1 MKFSSTCALALLL
14 SLSACSKD
22 ETPVSS
28 SSNYPDMCI
37 YGGSFHGSDGTS
49 TANASIT
56 VTDGKITSRA
66 IAEQARMDYKSQ
78 PNCSAYANSK
88 TQIINLEGAHLYPG
102 FVDAHAHLLGI
113 GLREMTLNLEGTAS
127 IKTMQEELAKEVSK
141 TAKGQNIY
149 GRGWIETHWPE
160 NRFPTKEDLDL
171 VSPNNPVLLQRADG
185 HAMVANSLALKKAGI
200 TADTEAPFGGDIL
213 KGKDEQPTGMLI
225 DNAMGLVSGQMPTL
239 TLERK
244 ERAYIKASEIYA
256 AYGWTAIHSMS
267 VDPANVAI
275 MEKLSDEGKL
285 KIRVYNSIDMKGA
298 ESVYAGIEKS
308 GPRINSNG
316 RITTRAIKLYVDGA
330 LGSRGAALLAPYED
344 DANNSGLMMVEKET
358 IMPILEQALR
368 DGIQVNTHAIGDRA
382 NRLMLNWYEEAFKAV
397 PVSERKVIEPR
408 WRIEHS
414 QIIDVNDIKR
424 FKQLGV
430 IPSMQPSHAIGDL
443 HFAPDRLGVERL
455 AGGYAWRS
463 LIDSGVVIAGGSD
476 APVERGD
483 PRIEYYAA
491 ISRKDMSG
499 FSGDGWYPDE
509 KVTRAEA
516 LKMFTSWAAYSAF
529 EEDKA
534 GDLSTGMNADF
545 TIFDKDILTTPE
557 AEILTV
563 STIMTIVAGE
573 VVYKKE

>member
-1 MKFSSTCALALLL
+1 MKFSTLSAAALLFAL
-14 SLSACSKD
+14 YGCSANKD
-22 ETPVSS
+22 TTQLADKT
-28 SSNYPDMCI
+28 PDMCI
-37 YGGSFHGSDGTS
+37 FGGIFHANDGTS
-49 TANASIT
+49 NDKAFIT
-56 VTDGKITSRA
+56 VTDGIISSPPIST
-66 IAEQARMDYKSQ
+66 QADEPEESA
-78 PNCSAYANSK
+78 PDCSAYANSD
-88 TQIINLEGAHLYPG
+88 TRIIDLQGAHLYPG
-102 FVDAHAHLLGI
+102 FVDSHAHLLGI
-113 GLREMTLNLEGTAS
+113 GLREMTLNLEGTPS
-127 IKTMQEELAKEVSK
+127 IKTLQEELAKEVSK
-141 TAKGQNIY
+141 TAKGENIY

-160 NRFPTKEDLDL
+160 NRFPTKEDLDI
-171 VSPNNPVLLQRADG
+171 VAPENPVILQRADG

-200 TADTEAPFGGDIL
+200 TADTVPPFGGDIL

-225 DNAMGLVSGQMPTL
+225 DNAMGLVGGLMPTL
-239 TLERK
+239 TPERK
-244 ERAYIKASEIYA
+244 KKAYIKASEIYA

-267 VDPANVAI
+267 VDPQNVAI

-285 KIRVYNSIDMKGA
+285 KIRVYNSIDMSDA
-298 ESVYAGIEKS
+298 ESLYDGIAKS
-308 GPRINSNG
+308 GPRISSNG

-330 LGSRGAALLAPYED
+330 LGSRGAALLEPYED
-344 DANNSGLMMVEKET
+344 DPNNSGLMMVKKET

-382 NRLMLNWYEEAFKAV
+382 NRRMLDWYEEAFAAV
-397 PVSERKVIEPR
+397 PVSERKVAEPR

-424 FKQLGV
+424 FKELGV

-443 HFAPDRLGVERL
+443 HFAPDRLGIERL
-455 AGGYAWRS
+455 EGGYAWRS

-491 ISRKDMSG
+491 IARKDMSG
-499 FSGDGWYPDE
+499 FSGNGWYPDE
-509 KVTRAEA
+509 KVSRAEA

-529 EEDKA
+529 EEEKT

-545 TIFDKDILTTPE
+545 TVFDKDIMTIPE

-563 STIMTIVAGE
+563 TPMMTIVDGE
-573 VVYKKE
+573 VIYEKQ